1 MIVWAFR
8 LEYAKA
14 PQLLERS
21 TCSEQVPPAEATE
34 ASLY

>member
-8 LEYAKA
+8 LEYAEA
-14 PQLLERS
+14 PQRLEHS
-21 TCSEQVPPAEATE
+21 TCSEQLPPAEATE